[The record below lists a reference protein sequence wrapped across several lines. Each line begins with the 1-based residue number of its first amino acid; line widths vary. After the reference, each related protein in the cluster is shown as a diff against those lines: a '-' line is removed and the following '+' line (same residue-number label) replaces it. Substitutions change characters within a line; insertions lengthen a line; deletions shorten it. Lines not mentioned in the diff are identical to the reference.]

1 MLGDVPEDE
10 EREIHDLLD
19 ENAIPYYRVPASF
32 LGISP
37 ASIWLHD
44 ASDYERARRLLD
56 EYQVERGV
64 RARRE
69 YEQLK
74 SEGRHV
80 TFFSHLRAH
89 PFRFLF
95 AIAFIFFVL
104 YFSLG
109 PFLNFGR

>member
-10 EREIHDLLD
+10 EREICELLD
-19 ENAIPYYRVPASF
+19 ANAIPYYQVPASF
-32 LGISP
+32 LGVSP
-37 ASIWLHD
+37 ASIWVHE
-44 ASDYERARRLLD
+44 ASDYERAKRLLD
-56 EYQVERGV
+56 EYQVERGE

-74 SEGRHV
+74 SEGKHV

-89 PFRFLF
+89 PLRLLF
-95 AIAFIFFVL
+95 AIAFIAFVL